1 MRYSTCMV
9 LAFGFSCA
17 LSCPISSADEVIRIA
32 HIDPTSGPFANVGQS
47 LGRHLQAVID
57 EINANGGVFGG
68 AKLEL
73 VNLDNKSSPQ
83 ESVLVL
89 QQAIDQGIR
98 YVTQANGSNIAH
110 ALTDAVAKHNVRNP
124 DQAVLYLNF
133 GAIDPALTNEKC
145 NFWHFRFDANVDMKI
160 EVLTNYMMQ
169 QKSIHKVYLINQDY
183 AFGQAVSR
191 AAKELLKRKRPD
203 VEIVGDDLHPI
214 GKVKDFSPYVAKIK
228 ASGADTVLTGN
239 WGNDLSLLVRAGKEA
254 GLTTDYYALYA
265 YIVGSPTAIG
275 ESGVN
280 HVKTLSAWQVNVP
293 ENKLEKF
300 ATAYKSK
307 YGEDMWFNNA
317 KTELDMLVSAMK
329 TARSTDPLKVAKALE
344 GMKGQGDTGELWMR
358 TDDHQLMQPLFI
370 STFAK
375 VGKGVKYD
383 VEGLGLG
390 WRDDVRIEGKDT
402 VLQTSCKMERP

>member
-1 MRYSTCMV
+1 MRYSTCMA
-9 LAFGFSCA
+9 LAFG
-17 LSCPISSADEVIRIA
+17 LSCVFSSPIFAADEVVRIA

-57 EINANGGVFGG
+57 EINANGGVVGG

-160 EVLTNYMMQ
+160 EALTNYMMQ
-169 QKSIHKVYLINQDY
+169 QKGIHKVYLINQDY

-191 AAKELLKRKRPD
+191 SAKELLKRKRPD
-203 VEIVGDDLHPI
+203 VEIVGDYLHPI
-214 GKVKDFSPYVAKIK
+214 GKVKTFHPMWLRSR
-228 ASGADTVLTGN
+228 L
-239 WGNDLSLLVRAGKEA
+239 RA
-254 GLTTDYYALYA
+254 
-265 YIVGSPTAIG
+265 
-275 ESGVN
+275 
-280 HVKTLSAWQVNVP
+280 
-293 ENKLEKF
+293 
-300 ATAYKSK
+300 
-307 YGEDMWFNNA
+307 
-317 KTELDMLVSAMK
+317 
-329 TARSTDPLKVAKALE
+329 
-344 GMKGQGDTGELWMR
+344 
-358 TDDHQLMQPLFI
+358 
-370 STFAK
+370 
-375 VGKGVKYD
+375 
-383 VEGLGLG
+383 
-390 WRDDVRIEGKDT
+390 RIR
-402 VLQTSCKMERP
+402 C

>member
-1 MRYSTCMV
+1 MLRFIV
-9 LAFGFSCA
+9 AFVFLLQPLCA
-17 LSCPISSADEVIRIA
+17 VSAADTIKIA
-32 HIDPTSGPFANVGQS
+32 NIDPTSGPFANVGQS

-57 EINANGGVFGG
+57 EINANGGVIGG

-83 ESVLVL
+83 ESILVL

-110 ALTDAVAKHNVRNP
+110 ALTDAVAKHNARNP
-124 DQAVLYLNF
+124 DQTVLYLNF

-145 NFWHFRFDANVDMKI
+145 NFWHFRFDANVDMKM
-160 EVLTNYMMQ
+160 EGLTNYMMQ
-169 QKSIHKVYLINQDY
+169 PQGIRKVYLINQDY

-191 AAKELLKRKRPD
+191 AAKEMLKNKRPD

-254 GLTTDYYALYA
+254 GLATDYYALYA

-275 ESGVN
+275 ESGAN
-280 HVKTLSAWQVNVP
+280 HVKTLSAWQVNLP
-293 ENKLEKF
+293 ANKLQKF
-300 ATAYKSK
+300 TTDYKSK

-329 TARSTDPLKVAKALE
+329 SAQSTEPLKVVRALE
-344 GMKGQGDTGELWMR
+344 GMMGQGDTGELWMR
-358 TDDHQLMQPLFI
+358 ADDHQLMQPLFV

-375 VGKGVKYD
+375 VGKGAKYD
-383 VEGLGLG
+383 VETLGLPS
-390 WRDDVRIEGKDT
+390 REAVRTEAKDT
-402 VLQTSCKMERP
+402 VLPTTCKMERPQM

>member
-1 MRYSTCMV
+1 MKHYSYLFISIAV
-9 LAFGFSCA
+9 S
-17 LSCPISSADEVIRIA
+17 LSVFATVSAADTVRIA
-32 HIDPTSGPFANVGQS
+32 HIDPTSGLFANVGQS
-47 LGRHLQAVID
+47 LGRHLQAVVD
-57 EINANGGVFGG
+57 EITANGGVVGG
-68 AKLEL
+68 TKLEL

-83 ESVLVL
+83 ESILML

-110 ALTDAVAKHNVRNP
+110 ALTDAVAKHNARNP
-124 DQAVLYLNF
+124 DQVVLYLNF

-160 EVLTNYMMQ
+160 EALTNYMMQ

-191 AAKELLKRKRPD
+191 AAKELLKSKRPD

-300 ATAYKSK
+300 ATDYKSK

-344 GMKGQGDTGELWMR
+344 GMNGQGDTGELWMR
-358 TDDHQLMQPLFI
+358 ADDHQLMQPLFV

-390 WRDDVRIEGKDT
+390 WRNDVRIEGKDT
-402 VLQTSCKMERP
+402 ALPTSCKMERP

>member
-1 MRYSTCMV
+1 MKHYAYLFISIAV
-9 LAFGFSCA
+9 S
-17 LSCPISSADEVIRIA
+17 LSVFATVSAADTIRIA

-47 LGRHLQAVID
+47 LGRHLQAVVD
-57 EINANGGVFGG
+57 EINANGGVVGG
-68 AKLEL
+68 TKLEL

-83 ESVLVL
+83 ESILML

-110 ALTDAVAKHNVRNP
+110 ALTDAVAKHNARNP
-124 DQAVLYLNF
+124 DQVVLYLNF

-145 NFWHFRFDANVDMKI
+145 NFRHFRFDANVDMKI
-160 EVLTNYMMQ
+160 EALTNYMMQ

-191 AAKELLKRKRPD
+191 AAKELLKSKRPD

-300 ATAYKSK
+300 ATDYKSK

-344 GMKGQGDTGELWMR
+344 GMNGQGDTGELWMR
-358 TDDHQLMQPLFI
+358 ADDHQLMQPLFV

-390 WRDDVRIEGKDT
+390 WRNDVRIEGKDT
-402 VLQTSCKMERP
+402 ALPTSCKMERP

>member
-1 MRYSTCMV
+1 MV
-9 LAFGFSCA
+9 LAFGFSCL
-17 LSCPISSADEVIRIA
+17 LSCPISSADQVVRIA

-57 EINANGGVFGG
+57 EVNTNGGVVGG

-83 ESVLVL
+83 ESVLML

-98 YVTQANGSNIAH
+98 YITQANGSNIAH
-110 ALTDAVAKHNVRNP
+110 ALTDAVAKHNARNP

-160 EVLTNYMMQ
+160 EALTNYMMQ

-191 AAKELLKRKRPD
+191 SAKELLKRKRPD

-275 ESGVN
+275 ESGAN

-300 ATAYKSK
+300 ATDYKSK

-317 KTELDMLVSAMK
+317 KTELDMLVKAMK
-329 TARSTDPLKVAKALE
+329 TAQSTDPLKVAKTLE

-358 TDDHQLMQPLFI
+358 PDDHQLMQPLFI

-402 VLQTSCKMERP
+402 VLPTSCKMERP